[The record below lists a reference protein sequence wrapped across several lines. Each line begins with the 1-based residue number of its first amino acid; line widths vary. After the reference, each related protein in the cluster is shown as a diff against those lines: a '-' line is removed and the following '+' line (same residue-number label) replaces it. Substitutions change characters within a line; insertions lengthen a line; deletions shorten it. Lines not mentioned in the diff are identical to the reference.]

1 MARIG
6 ILIDVNKCNGCYNCF
21 LTCRDEHYGNDY
33 SPLSAAQP
41 LDGQF
46 WMRLSE
52 IERGKYPS
60 PKVSYIPIPCMH
72 CQKAP
77 CIDAAKDGAVYRR
90 EDGVVVI
97 DPVKAKG
104 QEAIVN
110 ACPYRSI
117 YWNAET
123 QVPQKCTLCAHR
135 LDEGEKKP
143 RCVEACPTGA
153 MVFGSLDDPTSEVA
167 KAVAEGR
174 TEAYR
179 PEFGTAPS
187 VLYMGIPKLFVAGE
201 VLLEDEPGEC
211 AQGVSILLSANGVTL
226 ETASNSY
233 GDFEF
238 EGLDKNVTYEMTVEK
253 EGYQPFTTA
262 FLLKTDVNFGE
273 IILISKGDNK

>member
-1 MARIG
+1 MSRIG
-6 ILIDVNKCNGCYNCF
+6 ILIDVSKCNGCYNCF
-21 LTCRDEHYGNDY
+21 LSCRDEHYNNAY
-33 SPLSAAQP
+33 PPLSAAQP

-52 IERGKYPS
+52 VERGKYPS

-72 CQKAP
+72 CRDAP

-97 DPVKAKG
+97 DPEKAKG

-117 YWNAET
+117 YWNAELQT
-123 QVPQKCTLCAHR
+123 PQKCTLCAHR

-143 RCVEACPTGA
+143 RCIDSCPTGA
-153 MVFGSLDDPTSEVA
+153 MVFGSLDDPAGEVA
-167 KAVAEGR
+167 KAVASGKAEV
-174 TEAYR
+174 YR

-187 VLYMGIPKLFVAGE
+187 VLYLGLPKCFVAGE
-201 VLLEDEPGEC
+201 VVLEDDQGEC
-211 AQGVSILLSANGVTL
+211 AGGVSVTL
-226 ETASNSY
+226 KGEGVALETESNDY

-238 EGLDKNVTYEMTVEK
+238 EGLDKNVTYEMTVQK
-253 EGYQPFTTA
+253 PGYQSFTTA
-262 FLLKTDVNFGE
+262 FMLKTDVNFGE
-273 IILISKGDNK
+273 IILAPNG